1 MGPEAPMISR
11 IRNYYI
17 QTILIKVER
26 EGVSIQKIKE
36 ALQQILIQFD
46 SQAIN
51 KGVYMHVD
59 VDPY

>member
-1 MGPEAPMISR
+1 MISR

-17 QTILIKVER
+17 QTILLKVER

-36 ALQQILIQFD
+36 ALQQILVNFD
-46 SQAIN
+46 SLSTN
-51 KGVYMHVD
+51 KGVYMHID